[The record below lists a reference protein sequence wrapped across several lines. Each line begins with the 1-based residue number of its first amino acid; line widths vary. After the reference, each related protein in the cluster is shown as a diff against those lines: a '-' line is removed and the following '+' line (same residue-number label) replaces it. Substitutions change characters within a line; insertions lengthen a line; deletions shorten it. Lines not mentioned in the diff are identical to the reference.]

1 MSGSLLALRIRRIP
15 ERRHGVRLRA
25 EALEIVDEA
34 VARVLG
40 VLVMHADVDGFLRT
54 HFLAVAAEHAAEFVD
69 LVYQRIAVA
78 LFVFARHELDAI
90 RGTDLRAEAA
100 RHALGSALQICPA
113 NCIKL

>member
-34 VARVLG
+34 VTRVLG
-40 VLVMHADVDGFLRT
+40 VLVMHADVNGFLRT
-54 HFLAVAAEHAAEFVD
+54 HFLAEAAEHAEELVD
-69 LVYQRIAVA
+69 LEDQRIAVA
-78 LFVFARHELDAI
+78 LFVFARHQLDTV

-100 RHALGSALQICPA
+100 RHALRA
-113 NCIKL
+113 